1 MAGEKKPWYM
11 KHSELGESFRQFYNT
26 CNQKTVLDNKT
37 RELLQLAL
45 ACVLRC
51 PHCTRDHLKG
61 ALDTGATKQE
71 VTETLLI
78 AAQEGAGTQL
88 SWLREAYT
96 DYLGD

>member
-11 KHSELGESFRQFYNT
+11 QHSELGESFRQFYDT
-26 CNQKTVLDNKT
+26 CNRKSVLDDKT

-61 ALDTGATKQE
+61 SLEAGASKQE

-96 DYLGD
+96 DFLSD